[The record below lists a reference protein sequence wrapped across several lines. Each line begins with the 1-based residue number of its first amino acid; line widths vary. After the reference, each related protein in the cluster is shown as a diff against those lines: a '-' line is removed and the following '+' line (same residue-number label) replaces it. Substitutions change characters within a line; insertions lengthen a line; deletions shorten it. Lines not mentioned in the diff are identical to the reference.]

1 MIFSSIPTIWPT
13 AVLALLATTL
23 LLRILYR
30 LLFHP
35 LKSFPGP
42 WTHKVTDLPSAWKL
56 SNGEQHS
63 HYHRLAQKYGSV
75 VRVAPNELLFTGPD
89 AWEDIYGYRVCIN
102 SCNPRLVVN
111 TNKERKTERQSH
123 GKKSHFH
130 RCRFSHEW
138 IRRSGTCARKRTYS
152 TTKSSGA
159 GTFEKCPLWSRRNY
173 SEAYFCV
180 VGGFEEENWGGGGC

>member
-1 MIFSSIPTIWPT
+1 MLFSSIPTIWPT
-13 AVLALLATTL
+13 AVLTLLATTL

-42 WTHKVTDLPSAWKL
+42 WTHKITDLPSAWKL

-89 AWEDIYGYRVCIN
+89 AWEDIYGYRVCSI
-102 SCNPRLVVN
+102 
-111 TNKERKTERQSH
+111 
-123 GKKSHFH
+123 
-130 RCRFSHEW
+130 
-138 IRRSGTCARKRTYS
+138 S
-152 TTKSSGA
+152 TLATHSSLILISN
-159 GTFEKCPLWSRRNY
+159 EK
-173 SEAYFCV
+173 
-180 VGGFEEENWGGGGC
+180 

>member
-13 AVLALLATTL
+13 AVLTLLATTL

-89 AWEDIYGYRVCIN
+89 AWEDIYGYRVCFKLQLLQV
-102 SCNPRLVVN
+102 SSPLVV
-111 TNKERKTERQSH
+111 
-123 GKKSHFH
+123 
-130 RCRFSHEW
+130 
-138 IRRSGTCARKRTYS
+138 IL
-152 TTKSSGA
+152 TTK
-159 GTFEKCPLWSRRNY
+159 
-173 SEAYFCV
+173 
-180 VGGFEEENWGGGGC
+180 